1 MEDPPRQTDST
12 RDVGDDTSVEPGGRS
27 KPGRPRWVKV
37 SLIVVIAGA
46 VLVVVL
52 MRTGVFGG
60 GVHGPGQFGPGQ
72 HAPGGGASP
81 ATP

>member
-1 MEDPPRQTDST
+1 MEDLPRQTHST
-12 RDVGDDTSVEPGGRS
+12 RDVGDDMSVGPGERS

-37 SLIVVIAGA
+37 SLIIVIAGT
-46 VLVVVL
+46 VLVVIM
-52 MRTGVFGG
+52 MRAGVFGG

-72 HAPGGGASP
+72 HAPGGDATP

>member
-1 MEDPPRQTDST
+1 MTEPSPQTGSI
-12 RDVGDDTSVEPGGRS
+12 RDASDETSVGPGGRS

-37 SLIVVIAGA
+37 SLIIVIAGA
-46 VLVVVL
+46 ILLFVL
-52 MRTGVFGG
+52 MRAGVFGG

-72 HAPGGGASP
+72 HQPAGDATP

>member
-1 MEDPPRQTDST
+1 MEDPPRQTDSI
-12 RDVGDDTSVEPGGRS
+12 RDVGDDTSVGPGERS

-37 SLIVVIAGA
+37 SLIIVIAGA
-46 VLVVVL
+46 ILLFIL
-52 MRTGVFGG
+52 MRAGVFGG

-81 ATP
+81 ANP